1 MNLDDIRQDIRY
13 WQRLLRLGGYYT
25 GKIDGIRGPLQ
36 RAAEARWAA
45 DATAAAERYGTF
57 DARTE
62 GNLATLLP
70 EAQNAVRAWLPQA
83 QRFLAERGLELRI
96 ICGTRSYAEQN
107 KLYSK
112 RPRVTNARGGYS
124 MHNFGIAFDIGLF
137 KNGKYLDDVC
147 HTADKDYIA
156 LHRFCGSP
164 EGMEWGGDWSG
175 FADYPH
181 YQLSR
186 WGSSSSKL
194 RDVF

>member
-1 MNLDDIRQDIRY
+1 MNLDDIRQDTRY

-25 GKIDGIRGPLQ
+25 GAIDGIRGPLQ
-36 RAAEARWAA
+36 RAAEAAWAA
-45 DATAAAERYGTF
+45 AATAAADAHGTF

-70 EAQNAVRAWLPQA
+70 EAQKAVRAWLPRA
-83 QRFLAERGLELRI
+83 QQFLAERGLELRI

-107 KLYSK
+107 KLYAK

>member
-1 MNLDDIRQDIRY
+1 MTIDDIRADTRY

-25 GKIDGIRGPLQ
+25 GAIDGIRGPLQ

-96 ICGTRSYAEQN
+96 ICGTRSYAEQD
-107 KLYSK
+107 KLYNK

-124 MHNFGIAFDIGLF
+124 MHNFGIAFDIGIF
-137 KNGKYLDDVC
+137 QNGKYIDDVSK
-147 HTADKDYIA
+147 TADKDYIE
-156 LHRFCGSP
+156 LHTACGSP
-164 EGMEWGGDWSG
+164 QGMEWGGEWKNIT
-175 FADYPH
+175 DYPH
-181 YQLSR
+181 YQMSR
-186 WGSSSSKL
+186 WGSGAAKL
-194 RDVF
+194 RAIF

>member
-1 MNLDDIRQDIRY
+1 MNLDDIRQDTRY

-25 GKIDGIRGPLQ
+25 GAIDGIRGPLQ
-36 RAAEARWAA
+36 RAAEARWTA

-96 ICGTRSYAEQN
+96 ICGTRSYAEQD
-107 KLYSK
+107 KLYNK
-112 RPRVTNARGGYS
+112 RPKVTNARGGYS
-124 MHNFGIAFDIGLF
+124 MHNFGIAFDIGIF
-137 KNGKYLDDVC
+137 QNGKYLDDVC
-147 HTADKDYIA
+147 PTADKDYIA
-156 LHRFCGSP
+156 LHRSCGSP

-194 RDVF
+194 RAVF